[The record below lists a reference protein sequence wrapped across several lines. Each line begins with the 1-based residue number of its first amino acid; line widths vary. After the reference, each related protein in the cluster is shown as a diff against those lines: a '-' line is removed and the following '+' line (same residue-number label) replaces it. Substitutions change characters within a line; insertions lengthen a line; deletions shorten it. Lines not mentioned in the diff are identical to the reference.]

1 MTNLEKM
8 AGLDLSNEIE
18 KLIYGYENLPFFIG
32 KKAQEAACRFINEN
46 HDGFKALKALLDP
59 SEVTVSD
66 MVREIEALKAKVERY
81 EREMIQ
87 AIAYPHIAKDI
98 LKQALEGGEE

>member
-1 MTNLEKM
+1 MTNLDKM
-8 AGLDLSNEIE
+8 AG
-18 KLIYGYENLPFFIG
+18 
-32 KKAQEAACRFINEN
+32 
-46 HDGFKALKALLDP
+46 LDP
-59 SEVTVSD
+59 SEVTISYSD